1 MFVMPC
7 FVLLSVMT
15 FVDHFSICV
24 CYLCVEAMFI
34 FFINPI
40 SSFFKKEI
48 NVMTSKSKGKKR
60 RRERCLAFEN
70 KEERDGDLKPKLNQL
85 TC

>member
-1 MFVMPC
+1 
-7 FVLLSVMT
+7 
-15 FVDHFSICV
+15 
-24 CYLCVEAMFI
+24 MFI